1 MSAENKVVLPKKA
14 KGARPYF
21 FEDANQDKILAML
34 MGLVGEVSVFADR
47 VDSLERL
54 LEEKGV
60 LTREQI
66 SNYVPDA
73 KVNAERDARRDVLLA
88 QVLRVLT
95 QDDTD
100 PQKDTDEQYR
110 AVVEMVEA

>member
-1 MSAENKVVLPKKA
+1 MSAETKVILPKKA

-60 LTREQI
+60 LTRDQI
-66 SNYVPDA
+66 ASYVPDA
-73 KVNAERDARRDVLLA
+73 TVNAERDARRDVLLA

-100 PQKDTDEQYR
+100 QQKDTDEQYR
-110 AVVEMVEA
+110 AVVEMVES

>member
-1 MSAENKVVLPKKA
+1 MSADNKVVLPKKA

-21 FEDANQDKILAML
+21 FEDANQDKLLAML
-34 MGLVGEVSVFADR
+34 MGLVGEVSVLADR
-47 VDSLERL
+47 VDTMERL

-66 SNYVPDA
+66 NSYTPDA
-73 KVNAERDARRDVLLA
+73 TVNADRDARRDVLLA

-95 QDDTD
+95 QDDTNT
-100 PQKDTDEQYR
+100 QKDTDEQYR